1 MSIEYLPEPKFQL
14 LVATETNISI
24 YRVKRG
30 IHIENTLASH
40 NGPILG
46 MIEIDPVKIIKK
58 PSKEPP
64 KLISIAQDNKLIV
77 WDVMDMMPQK
87 VLEAPPHSEITSLGF
102 L

>member
-1 MSIEYLPEPKFQL
+1 
-14 LVATETNISI
+14 
-24 YRVKRG
+24 
-30 IHIENTLASH
+30 
-40 NGPILG
+40 